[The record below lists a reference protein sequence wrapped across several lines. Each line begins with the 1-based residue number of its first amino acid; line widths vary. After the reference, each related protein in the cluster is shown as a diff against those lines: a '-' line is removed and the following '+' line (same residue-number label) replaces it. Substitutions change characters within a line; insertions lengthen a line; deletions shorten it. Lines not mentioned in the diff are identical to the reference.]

1 MKFTIEL
8 LDQMEG
14 HEFEHAVADILFH
27 NGFRD
32 VKVTQASGDYGVDV
46 LARKREY
53 TYAIQCKRYESTVG
67 VKAVQEA
74 ASGAEFNH
82 CSSAVVVTNNYFTR
96 QAITLANTTG
106 VRLWGR
112 EELIKLLEEYDE
124 EYDELDPVNAKIF
137 DEYQY
142 KSVNI
147 SDDNLDNTDNIVDC
161 NEYNKTKHN
170 QQIYQNGQIYKIEK
184 MALYFSQEGRLQR
197 VNKKKE
203 QEGMYISNGTKMIGM
218 GIRLENNEVFTG
230 KSPYSAMTRKG
241 AIHFSHFLAVSG
253 VIIMIISVLPII
265 VLPPLGIAFFLF
277 GLIYFCYSRKFKHA
291 LKIQFETVIKKNNN
305 NKGV

>member
-1 MKFTIEL
+1 MKFTIEI

-67 VKAVQEA
+67 IKAVQEA

-137 DEYQY
+137 NDYQY
-142 KSVNI
+142 QSVNI
-147 SDDNLDNTDNIVDC
+147 SNDNLNNTENIIGC
-161 NEYNKTKHN
+161 NEYNKAKQN
-170 QQIYQNGQIYKIEK
+170 QQTYKSAK
-184 MALYFSQEGRLQR
+184 KVYYFSQEGRLQR

-203 QEGMYISNGTKMIGM
+203 QEGMYISNGTKVIGM

-253 VIIMIISVLPII
+253 VIIMIISVLLII

-305 NKGV
+305 NNKGV